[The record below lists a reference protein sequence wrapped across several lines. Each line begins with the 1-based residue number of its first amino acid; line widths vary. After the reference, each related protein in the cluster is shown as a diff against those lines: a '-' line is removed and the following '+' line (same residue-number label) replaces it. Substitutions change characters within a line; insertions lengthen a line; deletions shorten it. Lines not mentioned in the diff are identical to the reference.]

1 MDLSWVQQRFET
13 VGRMP
18 PYMVQSLLIVPEF
31 QSKIHQIMLLDQ
43 SVSEIVEKVKIGLE
57 ILNKKRKF
65 FKVLKIMP
73 YNDEYPIEGI
83 LTDPLEGEKQFRMM
97 IQFPQRDDWFLLF
110 WSNIEWTGER
120 RELLVTY
127 YGQPLV
133 NFKRPP
139 ILIRGGYLSPTPLVF
154 LS

>member
-1 MDLSWVQQRFET
+1 MDLSWVQKRFEI

-31 QSKIHQIMLLDQ
+31 QNKIHEIMLLGLTVED
-43 SVSEIVEKVKIGLE
+43 IAEKVRVELE
-57 ILNKKRKF
+57 RLNKKRKF
-65 FKVLKIMP
+65 FKILKIMP
-73 YNDEYPIEGI
+73 YNEEFPIEGI

-97 IQFPQRDDWFLLF
+97 VQFPQREDWFLLF

-127 YGQPLV
+127 YGQPPA

-139 ILIRGGYLSPTPLVF
+139 ILIRDGYVLPT
-154 LS
+154 S